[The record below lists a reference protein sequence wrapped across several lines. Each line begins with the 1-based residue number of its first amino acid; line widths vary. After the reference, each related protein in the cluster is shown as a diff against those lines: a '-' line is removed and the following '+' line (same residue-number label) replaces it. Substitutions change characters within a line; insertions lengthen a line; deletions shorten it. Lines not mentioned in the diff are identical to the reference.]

1 MTEQQ
6 TNETTEPNVAPED
19 TADEPKTFDAD
30 YVAKLRQEAAE
41 ARTKAKEAS
50 ERGDSLSELLLTRS
64 IEQATAGILID
75 PTDLPRAG
83 DYFTDAGS
91 PDLAKIKAAAEQL
104 ATAKP
109 YLSRPRGSVSQ
120 GARESSPAPASLGD
134 MIRAVI

>member
-1 MTEQQ
+1 MTEEQ
-6 TNETTEPNVAPED
+6 TTETTEPNAAPES
-19 TADEPKTFDAD
+19 TVDEPKTFDAE

-50 ERGDSLSELLLTRS
+50 ERGDTLSELLLSRS

-75 PTDLPRAG
+75 PADLPRSG
-83 DYFTDAGS
+83 DYFNNDGS
-91 PDLAKIKAAAEQL
+91 PDLTKIKTAAEEL

-120 GARESSPAPASLGD
+120 GARESSPTPASLGD
-134 MIRAVI
+134 LIRAVI